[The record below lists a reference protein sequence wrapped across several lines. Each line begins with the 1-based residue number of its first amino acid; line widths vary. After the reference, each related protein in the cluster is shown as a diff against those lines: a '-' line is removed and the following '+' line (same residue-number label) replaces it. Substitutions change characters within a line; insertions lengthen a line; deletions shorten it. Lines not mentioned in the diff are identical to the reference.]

1 LSRIAMAAA
10 LSVATDPYQPHLLRL
25 PPPQEAGP
33 LLQEVGQALSLVVI
47 QGPLSLVCGDWQLRL
62 PDLEALQGL
71 LASKGLTLV
80 QVQADQPET
89 RVAAAALGLQ
99 LGTNTGGPRNPDVAP
114 AAPALTVHQGPLR
127 SGEHL
132 QVEGSVLLLGDVNP
146 GAQIS
151 AVRHVLVWGRLRGV
165 AHAGRGGDDQATI
178 VALQMRPLQLRI
190 ANAVARGPD
199 EVPIAGLCE
208 AARLVNGEICIDP
221 ASPRWPLPG
230 IPPLGLNVDFS
241 PSAL

>member
-1 LSRIAMAAA
+1 MAAA

-25 PPPQEAGP
+25 PPPREAGP
-33 LLQEVGQALSLVVI
+33 LLQEVGQALSLVDI

-71 LASKGLTLV
+71 LASKDLTLV

-99 LGTNTGGPRNPDVAP
+99 LGTNTGCPRNPDVAP

-132 QVEGSVLLLGDVNP
+132 HVEGSVLLLGDVNP

-208 AARLVNGEICIDP
+208 AARLVNGEIRIDP

>member
-1 LSRIAMAAA
+1 MAAA
-10 LSVATDPYQPHLLRL
+10 ISVATDPYQPHLLRL

-99 LGTNTGGPRNPDVAP
+99 LGNNTSGSRNPDVAP

-132 QVEGSVLLLGDVNP
+132 HVEGSVLLLGDVNP

>member
-1 LSRIAMAAA
+1 MAAA

-47 QGPLSLVCGDWQLRL
+47 QGPLSLVCSDWQLRI
-62 PDLEALQGL
+62 PDLEAIQGL
-71 LASKGLTLV
+71 LSRKGLTLV
-80 QVQADQPET
+80 QLQADHPET

-99 LGTNTGGPRNPDVAP
+99 LGPKTVHPHDADAVL
-114 AAPALTVHQGPLR
+114 AAPALTVHQGPIR

-132 QVEGSVLLLGDVNP
+132 QVKGSVLVLGDVNP

-165 AHAGRGGDDQATI
+165 AHAGCHGDDQATI

-190 ANAVARGPD
+190 ASAVARGPD
-199 EVPIAGLCE
+199 EFPIAGLCE
-208 AARLVNGEICIDP
+208 AARLVNGEIRIDP
-221 ASPRWPLPG
+221 ASPRWPLLE
-230 IPPLGLNVDFS
+230 IPSLGLNVDFS

>member
-1 LSRIAMAAA
+1 MAAA

-33 LLQEVGQALSLVVI
+33 LLQEVAQALTLAVI

-71 LASKGLTLV
+71 LTRKGLTLV

-99 LGTNTGGPRNPDVAP
+99 LGPKTGRLQDPDAAP

-132 QVEGSVLLLGDVNP
+132 QVEGSVLVLGDVNP
-146 GAQIS
+146 GAQVS
-151 AVRHVLVWGRLRGV
+151 AVHHVLVWGRLRGV
-165 AHAGRGGDDQATI
+165 AHAGRRGDDQATI

-190 ANAVARGPD
+190 ASAVARGPD

-208 AARLVNGEICIDP
+208 AARLINGEIRIDP
-221 ASPRWPLPG
+221 ASPRWPLLG
-230 IPPLGLNVDFS
+230 IPSLGFNVDFS

>member
-1 LSRIAMAAA
+1 MAAA
-10 LSVATDPYQPHLLRL
+10 ISVATDPYQAHLLRL
-25 PPPQEAGP
+25 PPPQESRP

-47 QGPLSLVCGDWQLRL
+47 QGPLNLVCGDWQLRL
-62 PDLEALQGL
+62 PDLEALQSL
-71 LASKGLTLV
+71 LKSQGLTLV
-80 QVQADQPET
+80 QLQADHPET

-99 LGTNTGGPRNPDVAP
+99 LGPMTGRRQDPDVAP

-132 QVEGSVLLLGDVNP
+132 QAEGSVLVLGDVNP

-165 AHAGRGGDDQATI
+165 AHAGRRGDDQATI

-190 ANAVARGPD
+190 ASAVARGPD
-199 EVPIAGLCE
+199 EVPIDGLCE
-208 AARLVNGEICIDP
+208 EARLVNGEIRIDP
-221 ASPRWPLPG
+221 ASPRWPLLG
-230 IPPLGLNVDFS
+230 IPSLGLNVGFS